1 MERLTTAVS
10 VAFVGVAAVVLT
22 ALPAGAQGTGVSILR
37 PADGRRPQVEQLQA
51 RASTGTI
58 SGTVIDEAGSALR
71 GAMVSALGVTLASTV
86 TDERGQFTFNQLP
99 PGEYLLRAHMLGFA
113 GSTGLMVRV
122 GGTTPF
128 QRVQLRRLDG
138 AVATTGTAPVM
149 ARPIIAAGFDLP
161 RGTEAPKTDPVDAD
175 GHPHDEAAWR
185 TRHLPRSILK
195 DASPIVVLTDDEAEE
210 FAPTTSLFGRAMGSA
225 ANIATSLFTDF
236 PFSGE
241 VNILTTGA
249 VAPGTTMLAPPALPR
264 GVAYLAL
271 SAPAPGGEW
280 LIRGAMSQ
288 SDLSSWIVAGSFASK
303 PGSTHRY
310 DLGLS
315 YSTQDYQGGN
325 PAALAAVTD
334 GSRNVGEL
342 YAFDQWSL
350 NSAVTLNYGAR
361 YAHYDYLQA
370 RGLLSP
376 RFGIGV
382 EALPNTTI
390 RATVAQ
396 RMVAPGAEEFLAT
409 NSPGPWLP
417 PERTFAPLRDPAA
430 IDAFRAERSR
440 SFEAEVERQFADS
453 FAIAVGRF
461 HEQVDDQ
468 LVTVFGLR
476 LPGGPRSVGHYYVA
490 NAGAV
495 EADGWLVRWSSPA
508 NRRVQGSVQYSRTD
522 AHWLTRNDTE
532 LLGGAVPA
540 VLRPDNEDIHDLTSS
555 ITADIRETATRV
567 FVLYKMNNR
576 FVGSASTPADVGLD
590 VRFGIQV
597 NQALPVAFAGT
608 KWEVLVGLRNLF
620 RDPTDPASVYD
631 ELLVVRPPKRLV
643 GGFLVRF

>member
-22 ALPAGAQGTGVSILR
+22 AVPAGAQGTGVSILR
-37 PADGRRPQVEQLQA
+37 PADGLRPQVERLQA
-51 RASTGTI
+51 RATTGTI
-58 SGTVIDEAGSALR
+58 IGTVIDEAGSGLR

-86 TDERGQFTFNQLP
+86 TDEKGQFTLQQLP

-113 GSTGLMVRV
+113 ASTGLMVRV

-138 AVATTGTAPVM
+138 AVATTGTTPVV

-161 RGTEAPKTDPVDAD
+161 RGTENTKGDAVDAD
-175 GHPHDEAAWR
+175 GHPHDEASWR

-195 DASPIVVLTDDEAEE
+195 DAAPIVVLADDETAA
-210 FAPTTSLFGRAMGSA
+210 FAPTSSLFGRAMGSA
-225 ANIATSLFTDF
+225 ANLATSLFTDF

-249 VAPGTTMLAPPALPR
+249 VAPGALLSATALPR

-280 LIRGAMSQ
+280 LIRGAMSEA
-288 SDLSSWIVAGSFASK
+288 DLSSWIVAGSFASK
-303 PGSTHRY
+303 PGGSHKY
-310 DLGLS
+310 NLGLS

-350 NSAVTLNYGAR
+350 NSRIALDYGAR
-361 YAHYDYLQA
+361 FAHYDYLQA
-370 RGLLSP
+370 PGLLSP
-376 RFGIGV
+376 RFGVAV
-382 EALPNTTI
+382 EAFPKTTV

-409 NSPGPWLP
+409 NTPGPWLP

-430 IDAFRAERSR
+430 LDAFRAERAR
-440 SFEAEVERQFADS
+440 SFEAAVEREFADA
-453 FAIAVGRF
+453 FTIAVGRF
-461 HEQVDDQ
+461 YQQVDDQ
-468 LVTVFGLR
+468 LVTVFGLG
-476 LPGGPRSVGHYYVA
+476 LPGGPKSVGHYYVA

-495 EADGWLVRWSSPA
+495 EADGWLVRWSTPT
-508 NRRVQGSVQYSRTD
+508 NRRVYGSVQYSRTA
-522 AHWLTRNDTE
+522 AHWLTHNDTD
-532 LLGGAVPA
+532 LLGGSVPA
-540 VLRPDNEDIHDLTSS
+540 VLRPDTEDLHDLTSS

-567 FVLYKMNNR
+567 FVLYKMNNG
-576 FVGSASTPADVGLD
+576 FVGSANTPAGVGLD
-590 VRFGIQV
+590 VRYGIQV

>member
-22 ALPAGAQGTGVSILR
+22 AVPAGAQGTGGSILR
-37 PADGRRPQVEQLQA
+37 PADGRPQAERLLA
-51 RASTGTI
+51 RATTGAI
-58 SGTVIDEAGSALR
+58 SGTVIDEAGRALR

-86 TDERGQFTFNQLP
+86 TDDKGQFTLNQLP

-113 GSTGLMVRV
+113 ASTSLMVRV

-138 AVATTGTAPVM
+138 AVGTTGTAPVM

-161 RGTEAPKTDPVDAD
+161 RGTESTKGDPVDAD

-195 DASPIVVLTDDEAEE
+195 DASPIVVLTDDKAEA
-210 FAPTTSLFGRAMGSA
+210 FAPTTSLFGRAVGSA

-236 PFSGE
+236 PFSAE

-249 VAPGTTMLAPPALPR
+249 VAPGTMLSPTALPR

-271 SAPAPGGEW
+271 SAPATGGEW
-280 LIRGAMSQ
+280 RIRGAMSE
-288 SDLSSWIVAGSFASK
+288 SDLSSWIVAGSFASR
-303 PGSTHRY
+303 PGSAHKY

-342 YAFDQWSL
+342 YVFDQWSL
-350 NSAVTLNYGAR
+350 NSAITLDYGAR

-376 RFGIGV
+376 RFGIAI
-382 EALPNTTI
+382 EAFPKTTI

-396 RMVAPGAEEFLAT
+396 QMVAPGAEEFLAT
-409 NSPGPWLP
+409 NTPGPWLP

-430 IDAFRAERSR
+430 ADAFRAERSR
-440 SFEAEVERQFADS
+440 SFEAAVERQFADS

-495 EADGWLVRWSSPA
+495 EADGWLVRWSTPP
-508 NRRVQGSVQYSRTD
+508 NRRVQGSVQYSRAA

-532 LLGGAVPA
+532 LLRGTVPA
-540 VLRPDNEDIHDLTSS
+540 VLRPDNEDLHDLTSS

>member
-22 ALPAGAQGTGVSILR
+22 AVPAGAQGTGASILR
-37 PADGRRPQVEQLQA
+37 PADGLRPQVERVQA
-51 RASTGTI
+51 RATTGTI
-58 SGTVIDEAGSALR
+58 SGTVIDEAGSGLR

-86 TDERGQFTFNQLP
+86 TDERGQFTLQQLP

-113 GSTGLMVRV
+113 ASTGLMVRV

-138 AVATTGTAPVM
+138 AVATTGTTPVV

-161 RGTEAPKTDPVDAD
+161 RGTESTKGDGVDAD
-175 GHPHDEAAWR
+175 GHPHDEASWR

-195 DASPIVVLTDDEAEE
+195 DAAPIVVVSDDDAAA
-210 FAPTTSLFGRAMGSA
+210 FAPTSSLFGRAMGSA
-225 ANIATSLFTDF
+225 ANLATSLFTDF

-249 VAPGTTMLAPPALPR
+249 VAPGALLSATALPR

-280 LIRGAMSQ
+280 LIRGAMSEA
-288 SDLSSWIVAGSFASK
+288 DLSSWIVAGSFASK
-303 PGSTHRY
+303 PGGSHKY

-342 YAFDQWSL
+342 YAFDQWAL
-350 NSAVTLNYGAR
+350 NSAITLDYGAR
-361 YAHYDYLQA
+361 FAHYDYLQA
-370 RGLLSP
+370 PGLLSP
-376 RFGIGV
+376 RFGVAI
-382 EALPNTTI
+382 EAFPKTTV

-409 NSPGPWLP
+409 NTPGPWLP

-430 IDAFRAERSR
+430 IDAFRAERAR
-440 SFEAEVERQFADS
+440 SFEAAVEREFADT
-453 FAIAVGRF
+453 FTIAVGRF
-461 HEQVDDQ
+461 HQQVDDQ

-476 LPGGPRSVGHYYVA
+476 LPGGPKSVGHYYVA

-495 EADGWLVRWSSPA
+495 EADGWLVRWSTPT
-508 NRRVQGSVQYSRTD
+508 NRRVYGSVQYSRTA
-522 AHWLTRNDTE
+522 AHWLSHNDTD
-532 LLGGAVPA
+532 LLGGTVPA
-540 VLRPDNEDIHDLTSS
+540 LVRPDTEDLHDLTSS

-567 FVLYKMNNR
+567 FVLYKMNNG
-576 FVGSASTPADVGLD
+576 FVGSPSTPAGVGLG
-590 VRFGIQV
+590 VRYGIQV

>member
-1 MERLTTAVS
+1 MERLTTAVT
-10 VAFVGVAAVVLT
+10 VAFVGIAAVVLT
-22 ALPAGAQGTGVSILR
+22 AVPAGAQGTGMSILR
-37 PADGRRPQVEQLQA
+37 PADGLRPQVEWLQA

-86 TDERGQFTFNQLP
+86 TDDKGQFTLNQLP
-99 PGEYLLRAHMLGFA
+99 AGEYLLRAHMLGFTA
-113 GSTGLMVRV
+113 STGLMVRV

-128 QRVQLRRLDG
+128 QRVQLRRIDG

-161 RGTEAPKTDPVDAD
+161 RGTEGTKGDPADAD

-195 DASPIVVLTDDEAEE
+195 DAAPIVVLTDDQAAA

-249 VAPGTTMLAPPALPR
+249 LAPGAVFSPTALPR

-271 SAPAPGGEW
+271 SAPAPGGDW
-280 LIRGAMSQ
+280 LIRGAMSEA
-288 SDLSSWIVAGSFASK
+288 DLSSWIVAGAFASK
-303 PGSTHRY
+303 PGGAHRY
-310 DLGLS
+310 NLGLS

-334 GSRNVGEL
+334 GSRNAGEL

-350 NSAVTLNYGAR
+350 TSAITLDYGAR
-361 YAHYDYLQA
+361 YAHYDYLQE

-376 RFGIGV
+376 RFGVAI
-382 EALPNTTI
+382 EALPKTTI
-390 RATVAQ
+390 RATLAQ

-409 NSPGPWLP
+409 NTPGPWLP

-430 IDAFRAERSR
+430 IDAFRAERSQ
-440 SFEAEVERQFADS
+440 SFEAAVERQFTDT
-453 FAIAVGRF
+453 FAVAVGRF
-461 HEQVDDQ
+461 HQEVDDQ

-495 EADGWLVRWSSPA
+495 EADGWLVRWSTPT
-508 NRRVQGSVQYSRTD
+508 NRRVQGTVQYSRTA
-522 AHWLTRNDTE
+522 AHWLTHNDTE
-532 LLGGAVPA
+532 ILGGTVPA
-540 VLRPDNEDIHDLTSS
+540 VLRPDSEDMHDLTSS
-555 ITADIRETATRV
+555 LTADIRETATRV

-576 FVGSASTPADVGLD
+576 FVGSASTPDGVGLD

-620 RDPTDPASVYD
+620 RDPTDSASVYD

>member
-22 ALPAGAQGTGVSILR
+22 AVPAGAQGTGVSILR
-37 PADGRRPQVEQLQA
+37 PADGLRPQVERLQA
-51 RASTGTI
+51 RATTGTI
-58 SGTVIDEAGSALR
+58 IGTVIDEAGSGLR

-86 TDERGQFTFNQLP
+86 TDEKGQFTLQQLP

-113 GSTGLMVRV
+113 ASTGLMVRV

-138 AVATTGTAPVM
+138 AVATTGTTPVV

-161 RGTEAPKTDPVDAD
+161 RGTENTKGDAVDAD
-175 GHPHDEAAWR
+175 GHPHDEASWR

-195 DASPIVVLTDDEAEE
+195 DAAPIVVVADDETAA
-210 FAPTTSLFGRAMGSA
+210 FAPTSSLFGRAMGSA
-225 ANIATSLFTDF
+225 ANLATSLFTDF

-249 VAPGTTMLAPPALPR
+249 VAPGALLSATALPR

-280 LIRGAMSQ
+280 LIRGAMSEA
-288 SDLSSWIVAGSFASK
+288 DLSSWIVAGSFASK
-303 PGSTHRY
+303 PGGSHKY
-310 DLGLS
+310 NLGLS

-350 NSAVTLNYGAR
+350 NSRIALDYGAR
-361 YAHYDYLQA
+361 FAHYDYLQA
-370 RGLLSP
+370 PGLLSP
-376 RFGIGV
+376 RFGVAV
-382 EALPNTTI
+382 EAFPKTTV

-409 NSPGPWLP
+409 NTPGPWLP

-430 IDAFRAERSR
+430 LDAFRAERAR
-440 SFEAEVERQFADS
+440 SFEAAVEREFADA
-453 FAIAVGRF
+453 FTIAVGRF
-461 HEQVDDQ
+461 YQQVDDQ
-468 LVTVFGLR
+468 LVTVFGLG
-476 LPGGPRSVGHYYVA
+476 LPGGPKSVGHYYVA

-495 EADGWLVRWSSPA
+495 EADGWLVRWSTPT
-508 NRRVQGSVQYSRTD
+508 NRRVYGSVQYSRTA
-522 AHWLTRNDTE
+522 AHWLTHNDTD
-532 LLGGAVPA
+532 LLGGSVPA
-540 VLRPDNEDIHDLTSS
+540 VLRPDTEDLHDLTSS

-567 FVLYKMNNR
+567 FVLYKMNNG
-576 FVGSASTPADVGLD
+576 FVGSANTPAGVGLD
-590 VRFGIQV
+590 VRYGIQV

>member
-1 MERLTTAVS
+1 MWRGRS
-10 VAFVGVAAVVLT
+10 RRSPAA
-22 ALPAGAQGTGVSILR
+22 R
-37 PADGRRPQVEQLQA
+37 
-51 RASTGTI
+51 
-58 SGTVIDEAGSALR
+58 
-71 GAMVSALGVTLASTV
+71 
-86 TDERGQFTFNQLP
+86 
-99 PGEYLLRAHMLGFA
+99 
-113 GSTGLMVRV
+113 
-122 GGTTPF
+122 
-128 QRVQLRRLDG
+128 
-138 AVATTGTAPVM
+138 
-149 ARPIIAAGFDLP
+149 IAY
-161 RGTEAPKTDPVDAD
+161 
-175 GHPHDEAAWR
+175 
-185 TRHLPRSILK
+185 S
-195 DASPIVVLTDDEAEE
+195 
-210 FAPTTSLFGRAMGSA
+210 
-225 ANIATSLFTDF
+225 
-236 PFSGE
+236 
-241 VNILTTGA
+241 
-249 VAPGTTMLAPPALPR
+249 
-264 GVAYLAL
+264 
-271 SAPAPGGEW
+271 
-280 LIRGAMSQ
+280 
-288 SDLSSWIVAGSFASK
+288 
-303 PGSTHRY
+303 
-310 DLGLS
+310 LGLS

-350 NSAVTLNYGAR
+350 TSAITLDYGAR

-376 RFGIGV
+376 RLGV
-382 EALPNTTI
+382 AIEAFPKTTI
-390 RATVAQ
+390 RATFAQ

-409 NSPGPWLP
+409 NTPGPWLP

-430 IDAFRAERSR
+430 IDAFRAERAR
-440 SFEAEVERQFADS
+440 SFEAAVERQFADA

-461 HEQVDDQ
+461 HQQVDDQ

-495 EADGWLVRWSSPA
+495 EADGWLVRWSTPA
-508 NRRVQGSVQYSRTD
+508 NRRVQGTVQYSRTA

-540 VLRPDNEDIHDLTSS
+540 VLRPDSEDLHDLTSS

-576 FVGSASTPADVGLD
+576 FVGSANTPAGVGLD

>member
-22 ALPAGAQGTGVSILR
+22 AVPAGAQGTGGSILR
-37 PADGRRPQVEQLQA
+37 PADGRPQAERLLA
-51 RASTGTI
+51 RATTGAI
-58 SGTVIDEAGSALR
+58 SGTVIDEAGRALR

-86 TDERGQFTFNQLP
+86 TDDKGQFTLNQLP

-113 GSTGLMVRV
+113 ASTSLMVRV

-138 AVATTGTAPVM
+138 AVGTTGTAPVM

-161 RGTEAPKTDPVDAD
+161 RGTESTKGDPVDAD

-195 DASPIVVLTDDEAEE
+195 DASPIVVLTDDKAEA
-210 FAPTTSLFGRAMGSA
+210 FAPTTSLFGRAVGSA

-249 VAPGTTMLAPPALPR
+249 VAPGTMLSPTALPR

-271 SAPAPGGEW
+271 SAPATGGEW
-280 LIRGAMSQ
+280 RIRGAMSE
-288 SDLSSWIVAGSFASK
+288 SDLSSWIVAGSFASR
-303 PGSTHRY
+303 PGSAHKY

-342 YAFDQWSL
+342 YVFDQWSL
-350 NSAVTLNYGAR
+350 NSAITLDYGAR

-376 RFGIGV
+376 RFGIAI
-382 EALPNTTI
+382 EAFPKTTI

-396 RMVAPGAEEFLAT
+396 QMVAPGAEEFLAT
-409 NSPGPWLP
+409 NTPGPWLP

-430 IDAFRAERSR
+430 ADAFRAERSR
-440 SFEAEVERQFADS
+440 SFEAAVERQFADS

-495 EADGWLVRWSSPA
+495 EADGWLVRWSTPP
-508 NRRVQGSVQYSRTD
+508 NRRVQGSVQYSRAA

-532 LLGGAVPA
+532 LLRGTVPA
-540 VLRPDNEDIHDLTSS
+540 VLRPDNEDLHDLTSS

>member
-1 MERLTTAVS
+1 
-10 VAFVGVAAVVLT
+10 
-22 ALPAGAQGTGVSILR
+22 
-37 PADGRRPQVEQLQA
+37 
-51 RASTGTI
+51 
-58 SGTVIDEAGSALR
+58 
-71 GAMVSALGVTLASTV
+71 
-86 TDERGQFTFNQLP
+86 
-99 PGEYLLRAHMLGFA
+99 
-113 GSTGLMVRV
+113 
-122 GGTTPF
+122 
-128 QRVQLRRLDG
+128 
-138 AVATTGTAPVM
+138 
-149 ARPIIAAGFDLP
+149 
-161 RGTEAPKTDPVDAD
+161 
-175 GHPHDEAAWR
+175 
-185 TRHLPRSILK
+185 
-195 DASPIVVLTDDEAEE
+195 
-210 FAPTTSLFGRAMGSA
+210 
-225 ANIATSLFTDF
+225 
-236 PFSGE
+236 
-241 VNILTTGA
+241 
-249 VAPGTTMLAPPALPR
+249 
-264 GVAYLAL
+264 VAYLAL

-280 LIRGAMSQ
+280 LIRGAMSE

-350 NSAVTLNYGAR
+350 NSAVTLGYGAR
-361 YAHYDYLQA
+361 FAHYDYLQA

-376 RFGIGV
+376 RFGIAV

-390 RATVAQ
+390 RAAVAQ
-396 RMVAPGAEEFLAT
+396 RMVAPGAEEFLAS

-440 SFEAEVERQFADS
+440 SFEAEIERQFADS

-495 EADGWLVRWSSPA
+495 EADGWLVRWSTPA
-508 NRRVQGSVQYSRTD
+508 NRRVQASVQYSRTD
-522 AHWLTRNDTE
+522 AHWLTRNDSE
-532 LLGGAVPA
+532 LIGGAVPA
-540 VLRPDNEDIHDLTSS
+540 ILRPDNEDIHDLTSS

-576 FVGSASTPADVGLD
+576 FVGSPGTPGDVGLD
-590 VRFGIQV
+590 VRYGIQV